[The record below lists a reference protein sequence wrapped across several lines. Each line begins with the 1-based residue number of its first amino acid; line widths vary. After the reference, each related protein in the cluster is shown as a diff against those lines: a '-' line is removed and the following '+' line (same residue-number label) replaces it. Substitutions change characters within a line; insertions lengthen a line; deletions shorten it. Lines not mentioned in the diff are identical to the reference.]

1 MFKILAECS
10 ATVRKAFE
18 GIDHYVAEGGRA
30 LQVSFEMIHFFH

>member
-18 GIDHYVAEGGRA
+18 GIDYYVAEDGRTF
-30 LQVSFEMIHFFH
+30 QVSLEMMHFFH

>member
-18 GIDHYVAEGGRA
+18 GIDYYVAEGGRA
-30 LQVSFEMIHFFH
+30 FQVRFE

>member
-18 GIDHYVAEGGRA
+18 GIDYYVAEGGRA
-30 LQVSFEMIHFFH
+30 FQVSFEMLHFFH